1 MTARTFE
8 PGPLAAV
15 DFHADGDRWTL
26 TFVRD
31 LPHPPEKVWSALTDP
46 TQLEQWAPFNAD
58 RDLAS
63 PGPATLTMVSRDES
77 MPMSASVIRADRPT
91 LLEHT
96 WGPDLLQ
103 WRLEA
108 VDEGTRLTLRHTVA
122 DRELGPKVAA
132 GWHICLSSRTTC
144 SPPCRSAASSRR
156 TRWITVGTTCTTSTR
171 RVSASSSSG
180 GPGAIPRDGPRAGAR
195 PARGCRR

>member
-31 LPHPPEKVWSALTDP
+31 LPHPPEQVWSALTDP
-46 TQLEQWAPFNAD
+46 TQLAQWAPFNAD
-58 RDLAS
+58 RDLAR

-77 MPMSASVIRADRPT
+77 MRMSASVIRADRPN
-91 LLEHT
+91 LLEYT
-96 WGPDLLQ
+96 WGADLLQ

-108 VDEGTRLTLRHTVA
+108 TDEGTRLTLRHTVG
-122 DRELGPKVAA
+122 DRELGPRVAA
-132 GWHICLSSRTTC
+132 GWHICLVVADRML
-144 SPPCRSAASSRR
+144 
-156 TRWITVGTTCTTSTR
+156 
-171 RVSASSSSG
+171 
-180 GPGAIPRDGPRAGAR
+180 AGAPIGR
-195 PARGCRR
+195 VVAEDAMDHGWQDLHDEYAARLGFEQ